1 MRTSP
6 PAASITNLLSRD
18 SFFGTFTFD
27 DTPYRSPDSL
37 GAVLLGS
44 RTTRHTVAA
53 QETHVFSASV
63 LNSLRFGL
71 NREGVQD
78 NLSAQALNPA
88 AADLSLGAIP
98 GEPASHVSVGG
109 ITDFMGGAEDATR
122 FLWTSYQL
130 YDDVSFTRAGIH

>member
-1 MRTSP
+1 MRTSR
-6 PAASITNLLSRD
+6 PAGSITDLRAEIVSLALLRSMTRPTARPTAWA
-18 SFFGTFTFD
+18 TFYSAIA
-27 DTPYRSPDSL
+27 PPGRPW
-37 GAVLLGS
+37 
-44 RTTRHTVAA
+44 RP
-53 QETHVFSASV
+53 QETHVFSASL

-88 AADLSLGAIP
+88 AADPSLGAIP

-122 FLWTSYQL
+122 FPV
-130 YDDVSFTRAGIH
+130 DFVSTLR